1 MLGCRIVEPRRGDL
15 KGGGISGRSRSRART
30 TTDQREQEIMEG
42 SRFTNYETGSGRRLG
57 IAKRTAVLGFLSYG
71 LLGILASAASAD
83 KLSCPPVQRMAQTS
97 DTPPANKKIGVSVA
111 YLKVPFYANFKT
123 GLEDGAKQFGFTY
136 DLVDGNSGDV
146 AAELANLQNFVAQ
159 KRDLII
165 LTPSGEG
172 IIPGIKQV
180 NDAGI
185 PLIEANNKAGFGR
198 KEVNVLTYVGAD
210 DVEFGRLQ
218 GKLLNQAFGGKKAKI
233 AYVMG
238 FAGSPAQVLRA
249 KGWDEFRAKNS
260 QYEEVARVTD
270 DFDGA
275 KALAVVQDLLSRFP
289 KGQLDAIVMQ
299 GPEASAAVD
308 FAIRNGRDEIKFI
321 VGDYPADVRQLIYDG
336 KIFGTV
342 DQDPYP
348 QAYNAMRMAWLHFS
362 GKDADI
368 PKPFF
373 LPLPLITK
381 ENAEK
386 TPAAWGC

>member
-1 MLGCRIVEPRRGDL
+1 
-15 KGGGISGRSRSRART
+15 
-30 TTDQREQEIMEG
+30 MEG
-42 SRFTNYETGSGRRLG
+42 SRFTNYDTGSGRRLG

-83 KLSCPPVQRMAQTS
+83 KLSCPPVQRMAQAS

-218 GKLLNQAFGGKKAKI
+218 GKLLDQAFGGKKAKI

>member
-1 MLGCRIVEPRRGDL
+1 MPKIFSDSMKRGERTVGIVRR
-15 KGGGISGRSRSRART
+15 A
-30 TTDQREQEIMEG
+30 
-42 SRFTNYETGSGRRLG
+42 
-57 IAKRTAVLGFLSYG
+57 AVLGIIALG
-71 LLGILASAASAD
+71 LPTIFVTAAAAD
-83 KLSCPPVQRMAQTS
+83 KLSCLPVQRMAQIP
-97 DTPPANKKIGVSVA
+97 DTAPANKKIGVSVA

-146 AAELANLQNFVAQ
+146 ATELANLQNFIAQ
-159 KRDLII
+159 KYDLII

-172 IIPGIKQV
+172 IIPGIKLV

-185 PLIEANNKAGFGR
+185 PILEANNKAGFGR
-198 KEVNVLTYVGAD
+198 SEVKVDTYVGAD

-218 GKLLNQAFGGKKAKI
+218 GKLLDQAFGGKKANV

-249 KGWDEFRAKNS
+249 KGWDEFRANNP

-270 DFDGA
+270 DFDAA

-308 FAIRNGRDEIKFI
+308 FATRNGRDEVKFI
-321 VGDYPADVRQLIYDG
+321 VGDYPQDVRQLIYDG

-348 QAYNAMRMAWLHFS
+348 QAYNAMRMAWLHFN
-362 GKDADI
+362 GKDSEI
-368 PKPFF
+368 PKPYF
-373 LPLPLITK
+373 LPLPLVTK

>member
-1 MLGCRIVEPRRGDL
+1 MSGKHSFMNSI
-15 KGGGISGRSRSRART
+15 GGGIARRAAL
-30 TTDQREQEIMEG
+30 
-42 SRFTNYETGSGRRLG
+42 F
-57 IAKRTAVLGFLSYG
+57 G
-71 LLGILASAASAD
+71 LLGLAVPALFVTTAAAD
-83 KLSCPPVQRMAQTS
+83 KLSCLPVQRMAQTPG
-97 DTPPANKKIGVSVA
+97 TQPANKKIGVSVA
-111 YLKVPFYANFKT
+111 YLKVPFYANFKA

-146 AAELANLQNFVAQ
+146 ATELANLQNFIAQ
-159 KRDLII
+159 KYDFII

-172 IIPGIKQV
+172 IIPGIKLV

-185 PLIEANNKAGFGR
+185 PIIEANNKAGFGR
-198 KEVNVLTYVGAD
+198 SEVKVDTYVGAD
-210 DVEFGRLQ
+210 DVDFGRLQ
-218 GKLLNQAFGGKKAKI
+218 GKLLDQAFGGKKARV

-249 KGWDEFRAKNS
+249 KGWDEFRAKNT

-275 KALAVVQDLLSRFP
+275 KALAAVQDLLSRFP

-308 FAIRNGRDEIKFI
+308 FATRNGRDEVKFI

-348 QAYNAMRMAWLHFS
+348 QAYNAMRMAWLHFN
-362 GKDADI
+362 GKDAEI
-368 PKPFF
+368 PKPYF
-373 LPLPLITK
+373 LPLPLVTK
-381 ENAEK
+381 DNAEK

>member
-1 MLGCRIVEPRRGDL
+1 
-15 KGGGISGRSRSRART
+15 
-30 TTDQREQEIMEG
+30 MEG
-42 SRFTNYETGSGRRLG
+42 SRFTHCDTGSGRRLG

-83 KLSCPPVQRMAQTS
+83 KLSCPPVQRMAQAS

-218 GKLLNQAFGGKKAKI
+218 GKLLDQAFGGKKAKI